1 MLFVETILYIFAKCM
16 EILLDFTMLCMMIRA
31 LLPIFVDVEENR
43 LYTFALVVSE
53 PFVIPVRFLLYKF
66 NIGQDSPIDWA
77 FFATYLILSLTTMML
92 PII

>member
-1 MLFVETILYIFAKCM
+1 METILYIFAKCIQ
-16 EILLDFTMLCMMIRA
+16 ILLDFTTFCMMIRA

-43 LYTFALVVSE
+43 LYTFALVMTE
-53 PFVIPVRFLLYKF
+53 PFIIPVRFLFYKF

-77 FFATYLILSLTTMML
+77 FFATYIILSVATMLL